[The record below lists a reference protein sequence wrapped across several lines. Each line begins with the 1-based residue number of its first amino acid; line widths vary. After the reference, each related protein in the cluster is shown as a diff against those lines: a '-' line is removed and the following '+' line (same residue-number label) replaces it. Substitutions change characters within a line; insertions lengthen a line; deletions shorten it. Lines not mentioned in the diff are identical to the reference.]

1 MSIELGNASGF
12 GWFIIA
18 VATIMSIGII
28 YTYRKKQAIKLKYVV
43 AVIIMFVVG
52 IKWLL
57 DN

>member
-1 MSIELGNASGF
+1 MSIELGNASAF

-18 VATIMSIGII
+18 VAIIMSIGII

>member
-1 MSIELGNASGF
+1 MSIELGGASAF

-18 VATIMSIGII
+18 IALIMSVGII
-28 YTYRKKQAIKLKYVV
+28 YTYRKNQAIKLKYVF

-57 DN
+57 DH